1 MQTDKP
7 RQPDNNV
14 QDLLK
19 LRDLSGTQHEFF
31 QNSER
36 VLFGKRGVVSWDPFN
51 KKIIIKK
58 KKTHRH
64 THH

>member
-19 LRDLSGTQHEFF
+19 LRDLSSIQDEFF

-36 VLFGKRGVVSWDPFN
+36 VFIWKEGGWV
-51 KKIIIKK
+51 
-58 KKTHRH
+58 T
-64 THH
+64 

>member
-19 LRDLSGTQHEFF
+19 LRDLSSIQDEFF
-31 QNSER
+31 QNSEKGFY
-36 VLFGKRGVVSWDPFN
+36 LEGGGLGHLGFL
-51 KKIIIKK
+51 
-58 KKTHRH
+58 
-64 THH
+64 